1 MSASMVLPLPLPLP
15 LPLLLLLLPAT
26 GPEKLSESEDGT
38 DPRTDAEEKD
48 SVVVMASADE
58 DRDWDWDWD
67 WDWGEEGRPWAC
79 SSFSLASHSLA
90 VLSRR
95 RVVGKKRVGKSWVDC
110 TYGVSLTCQN
120 VVTLGHLQL
129 RCDL

>member
-1 MSASMVLPLPLPLP
+1 MVLPLPLPPPLP
-15 LPLLLLLLPAT
+15 LPLLLLPAT

-38 DPRTDAEEKD
+38 DPRTEAEEED

-58 DRDWDWDWD
+58 DRGWD

-90 VLSRR
+90 VLSRI
-95 RVVGKKRVGKSWVDC
+95 RVVGKKRVDKSWVDC

>member
-1 MSASMVLPLPLPLP
+1 MVLPLPLPLP
-15 LPLLLLLLPAT
+15 LPLLLLPAT

-58 DRDWDWDWD
+58 DWGWDWDWDWD

-95 RVVGKKRVGKSWVDC
+95 RVVGKKRVDKSWVDC